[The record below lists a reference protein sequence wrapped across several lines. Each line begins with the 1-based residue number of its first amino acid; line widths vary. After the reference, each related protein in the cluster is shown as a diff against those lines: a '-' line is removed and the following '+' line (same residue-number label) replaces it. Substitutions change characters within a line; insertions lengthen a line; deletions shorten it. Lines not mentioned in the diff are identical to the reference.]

1 MKRLGLLTLPVLLT
15 LLAGCAPS
23 RPRAWD
29 SIGAKAVCGSRI
41 KNLLID
47 PDSYEFESA
56 TILET
61 SGEYNEF
68 GKAYIKYRAKDSF
81 GGYVKGGAE
90 CERYEQNDVPYIK
103 ARLLEN

>member
-1 MKRLGLLTLPVLLT
+1 MIRRGLISIPVLLS

-23 RPRAWD
+23 EPRAWD
-29 SIGAKAVCGSRI
+29 KFEAMADCGSRI
-41 KNLLID
+41 KTLLSD
-47 PDSYEFESA
+47 LDSYEFEST

-68 GKAYIKYRAKDSF
+68 GKAYITYITKNGF
-81 GGYVKGGAE
+81 EGYVRGGAE
-90 CERYEQNDVPYIK
+90 CERYEMNGVPYIK